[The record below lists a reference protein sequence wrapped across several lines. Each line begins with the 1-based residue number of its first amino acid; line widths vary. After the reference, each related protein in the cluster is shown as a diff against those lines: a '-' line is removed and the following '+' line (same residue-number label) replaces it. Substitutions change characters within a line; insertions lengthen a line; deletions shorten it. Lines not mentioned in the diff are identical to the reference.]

1 MVNRHVLAL
10 GATKTQSSHARNA
23 SMASDEHLLHRI
35 NKERDRKE
43 PSYQGTM
50 SQPSSAKR
58 SIRFRDGDSLCDY
71 HTGEA
76 VMELIECR
84 KELWFQQSDMSTIKR
99 KALQISKEAQ
109 RYGVGSLL
117 SNTYGSN
124 NSETQEAL
132 NTWCRNANS
141 RRGLERWINNEYS
154 AKRSDIRRRTIQ
166 SVLRA
171 QQKMRE
177 ENINDVDYGMKV
189 ISRLSEAFSQDSRNF
204 ARAMGAADQLAANYE
219 PDILTAKATSFEAP
233 IRQAPSPRSVVMER
247 RPKSS
252 LGLRDSAGATDFRNF
267 V

>member
-1 MVNRHVLAL
+1 
-10 GATKTQSSHARNA
+10 
-23 SMASDEHLLHRI
+23 MASS
-35 NKERDRKE
+35 
-43 PSYQGTM
+43 PSCT
-50 SQPSSAKR
+50 KR
-58 SIRFRDGDSLCDY
+58 SIRFRDDERLCEY
-71 HTGEA
+71 HSGA

-84 KELWFQQSDMSTIKR
+84 KEIWFQQSDMSTIKR
-99 KALQISKEAQ
+99 KALMVSKEAQ

-124 NSETQEAL
+124 TSETQEAL

-141 RRGLERWINNEYS
+141 RRGLERWINDEYS

-204 ARAMGAADQLAANYE
+204 ARAMGKADELAATLE
-219 PDILTAKATSFEAP
+219 PDFPATKEPSFGIP
-233 IRQAPSPRSVVMER
+233 PRRTPSPRSVVMAR
-247 RPKSS
+247 RPKTN
-252 LGLRDSAGATDFRNF
+252 LGLSSTGATDFRNF